1 MKPWTTLV
9 SISNCLQSH
18 LARLNKLQGHRRY
31 QKSWNSLLWFP
42 CPRAV
47 TLGTLC
53 TMQYVFWDWRVH
65 SCLQEEGRSV
75 LGELRYERAVPF
87 NLCIYIIT
95 PYRRPT
101 RFSAELK
108 KLSPITENTNS
119 TDSFCLTFSC
129 ISSFSLSFV
138 FTLFAKLFSLFSNS
152 FSSINSSNRVT
163 CLSRKMYRKIYKP
176 GRYSHKVDLVFIL
189 FNRMRKLLFSLGYNP
204 RFLNQNSTQLSRKPF
219 FARFVSVS
227 YFPH

>member
-1 MKPWTTLV
+1 MYDAVWFLRLTG
-9 SISNCLQSH
+9 SH
-18 LARLNKLQGHRRY
+18 LSSRIGPLGAC
-31 QKSWNSLLWFP
+31 SESF
-42 CPRAV
+42 V
-47 TLGTLC
+47 TTE
-53 TMQYVFWDWRVH
+53 Q
-65 SCLQEEGRSV
+65 S
-75 LGELRYERAVPF
+75 PF

-101 RFSAELK
+101 KVFSRVK
-108 KLSPITENTNS
+108 KSSVITENTNS

-176 GRYSHKVDLVFIL
+176 RRYSHKVDLVFIL

-219 FARFVSVS
+219 FARFASVS
-227 YFPH
+227 HFPH

>member
-1 MKPWTTLV
+1 M
-9 SISNCLQSH
+9 ISEIDGFKFVFKNRA
-18 LARLNKLQGHRRY
+18 AR
-31 QKSWNSLLWFP
+31 
-42 CPRAV
+42 C
-47 TLGTLC
+47 
-53 TMQYVFWDWRVH
+53 
-65 SCLQEEGRSV
+65 SV
-75 LGELRYERAVPF
+75 LGEFRYERAVPF

-95 PYRRPT
+95 PYRKPT

-176 GRYSHKVDLVFIL
+176 RRYSHKVDLVFIL

-219 FARFVSVS
+219 FARFASVS
-227 YFPH
+227 HFPH

>member
-1 MKPWTTLV
+1 M
-9 SISNCLQSH
+9 ISEIDGFTFVFKNRA
-18 LARLNKLQGHRRY
+18 ARCSGSFATREP
-31 QKSWNSLLWFP
+31 S
-42 CPRAV
+42 
-47 TLGTLC
+47 
-53 TMQYVFWDWRVH
+53 
-65 SCLQEEGRSV
+65 
-75 LGELRYERAVPF
+75 PF

-101 RFSAELK
+101 KVFSRVK
-108 KLSPITENTNS
+108 KSSVITENTNS

-163 CLSRKMYRKIYKP
+163 CLSRKMYRKISKP
-176 GRYSHKVDLVFIL
+176 RRYSHKVDLVFTL
-189 FNRMRKLLFSLGYNP
+189 FNRMRKILFPLGYNP

-219 FARFVSVS
+219 FARFASVS
-227 YFPH
+227 HFPH